1 MCGIKT
7 ASLFSMRMDLYV
19 DGCEKKS
26 GWNRIFRQNGTVILP
41 IQRKDDFMLFF
52 VYNPELIKAR
62 LAQKNVRRYLAKKGY
77 PVEKVFDAVLY
88 EPVFRLMRF
97 GEFPHEIGIFLGYPL
112 EDVVPFLR
120 CLQTGSN

>member
-62 LAQKNVRRYLAKKGY
+62 LAQKKAILWRRGLTLSFMSLFSG
-77 PVEKVFDAVLY
+77 
-88 EPVFRLMRF
+88 
-97 GEFPHEIGIFLGYPL
+97 
-112 EDVVPFLR
+112 
-120 CLQTGSN
+120 

>member
-7 ASLFSMRMDLYV
+7 ASLFSMRMDLYA

-62 LAQKNVRRYLAKKGY
+62 LAQKKRKALSCKK
-77 PVEKVFDAVLY
+77 
-88 EPVFRLMRF
+88 RLSC
-97 GEFPHEIGIFLGYPL
+97 GEG
-112 EDVVPFLR
+112 V
-120 CLQTGSN
+120 

>member
-1 MCGIKT
+1 
-7 ASLFSMRMDLYV
+7 MRMDLYV

-62 LAQKNVRRYLAKKGY
+62 LAQKKGY
-77 PVEKVFDAVLY
+77 PVEKGFDAVLY

-97 GEFPHEIGIFLGYPL
+97 GDFPHEIGIFLGYPL